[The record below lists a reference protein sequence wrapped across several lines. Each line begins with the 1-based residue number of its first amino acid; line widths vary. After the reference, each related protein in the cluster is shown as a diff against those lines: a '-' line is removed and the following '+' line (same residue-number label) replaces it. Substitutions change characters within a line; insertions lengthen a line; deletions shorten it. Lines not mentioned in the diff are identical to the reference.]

1 MIMRHTY
8 TFTLNARYVYP
19 LTISAESSSALREI
33 FTSDSS
39 NFFLNKRFLQE
50 IFSSSGSKDIRILR
64 FFLFCNVWTYFL
76 SKNCEI
82 F

>member
-8 TFTLNARYVYP
+8 TFTLNARYFYP

-39 NFFLNKRFLQE
+39 NFFFNKRFLQE